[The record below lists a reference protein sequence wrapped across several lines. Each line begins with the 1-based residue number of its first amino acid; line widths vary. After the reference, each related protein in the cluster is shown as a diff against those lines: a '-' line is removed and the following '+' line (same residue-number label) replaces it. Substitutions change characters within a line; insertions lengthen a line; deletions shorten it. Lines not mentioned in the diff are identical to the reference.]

1 MASEAFSR
9 MDKEGGRI
17 GSGLRGSGQG
27 GMTRCAC
34 GRGV

>member
-1 MASEAFSR
+1 MSGEAFSG

-17 GSGLRGSGQG
+17 GSGALGSGRG

-34 GRGV
+34 GRGR